1 MNTEQIEKEGKEMSK
16 HFTENLEKQIK
27 NENIVMSLK
36 FLVHRYKNEIEQLK
50 QNDQFKNDNKV
61 QTVSVLREIVQDI
74 ELILEIK

>member
-1 MNTEQIEKEGKEMSK
+1 MSK

-27 NENIVMSLK
+27 NDKIVKSLK
-36 FLVHRYKNEIEQLK
+36 FLVERYKNEIEQLK